1 MRLAVAV
8 AATRLVAAAGRMVQ
22 VGAVRRAAE
31 DLTAAVEGRQVV
43 GRRGAVVGRRREA
56 AVRRRA
62 AGAAAII
69 RYGYVSMPA
78 RFRWVSRD
86 EWIGSERAHGFGG
99 SGFALTLWRFRLLGL
114 ALY

>member
-1 MRLAVAV
+1 LGL
-8 AATRLVAAAGRMVQ
+8 LVL
-22 VGAVRRAAE
+22 VR
-31 DLTAAVEGRQVV
+31 VV
-43 GRRGAVVGRRREA
+43 GVVVFGGVG